1 MIASQSWTNIRLLKG
16 LYLVHLG
23 KAGLAKVKNLLNWAV
38 FTKVQKR
45 KTKWAL
51 KVKIAFSDIVL
62 MEQKNSLT
70 LATPITNEL
79 TRRYGLYI
87 SSNNFLT
94 KVVLSI
100 QGKIL
105 ERNTSV
111 AFSGLPLAVLGAG
124 LR

>member
-1 MIASQSWTNIRLLKG
+1 MLKG